1 MAYIFPAPG
10 VANVQATLSVYNYA
24 LSSDAQMSIP
34 AMQDITVNNANDI
47 FTWTQLD
54 SGSKLNVATTATN
67 GLDLNIVLDQDKF
80 FGKFTTV
87 ANPGALPVAGMTVD
101 DIFFTTSTSAWYK
114 ATSATVTTL
123 ITGGSTTVR
132 PAIAAGIFGLSK
144 DRSLVAFSLYLGD
157 TSTGTAGK
165 TITGNA
171 YITGLAPTVSADAP
185 VWVSPITLT
194 VTGDYEVA

>member
-1 MAYIFPAPG
+1 
-10 VANVQATLSVYNYA
+10 
-24 LSSDAQMSIP
+24 
-34 AMQDITVNNANDI
+34 
-47 FTWTQLD
+47 
-54 SGSKLNVATTATN
+54 
-67 GLDLNIVLDQDKF
+67 
-80 FGKFTTV
+80 
-87 ANPGALPVAGMTVD
+87 
-101 DIFFTTSTSAWYK
+101 
-114 ATSATVTTL
+114 L
-123 ITGGSTTVR
+123 ITGGSTVIR

-157 TSTGTAGK
+157 TSAGLPGK